1 MARESSLD
9 RYTRLINLV
18 PMLYANPDLEIA
30 EVADDLGISQ
40 KQLLDDLNLL
50 WVCGLPGHS
59 HLELIDLDFESGFI
73 RILEPQNLIR
83 PLKFTPV
90 ELTEI
95 LLGLE
100 LLAAEVDPGA
110 LYLVERVR
118 EKLSHVLKFDS
129 DVSELIQVDRD
140 LPREDLVLTRKLL
153 LESIAQSRDV
163 IAIYESLSGKPAT
176 ERILTPIEVITRDG
190 HDYLAASEKSE
201 GVRKI
206 FRIDR
211 FKEVALGE
219 SSGESPG
226 ENPGESPTNTGALLN
241 VHPPVGVHLPV
252 GKVLILEV
260 PRERAFLG
268 DRVGADTLKASP
280 EGSLSEDRIRLKFSY
295 FEVDFAARVILA
307 FGPETRIIEAGGS
320 STGGAQEAIEA
331 RVGEYRTALRAN
343 YGLTS

>member
-30 EVADDLGISQ
+30 EVANELGISQ
-40 KQLLDDLNLL
+40 QQLLDDLNLL

-73 RILEPQNLIR
+73 RILEPQNLNR
-83 PLKFTPV
+83 PLNFTPV

-118 EKLSHVLKFDS
+118 EKLSQVLKFDS
-129 DVSELIQVDRD
+129 DVFELIQVDRD

-163 IAIYESLSGKPAT
+163 VAIYESLSGKPAK
-176 ERILTPIEVITRDG
+176 ERILTPLEVITRDG
-190 HDYLAASEKSE
+190 HDYLAAREASE

-206 FRIDR
+206 FRLDR
-211 FKEVALGE
+211 FKQVALGGSSAE
-219 SSGESPG
+219 SSANRSE
-226 ENPGESPTNTGALLN
+226 LLQVN
-241 VHPPVGVHLPV
+241 AAAGNLL
-252 GKVLILEV
+252 LIEV

-268 DRVGADTLKASP
+268 DRVGAVTAKGSP
-280 EGSLSEDRIRLKFSY
+280 QSSLSEARIRLELSY
-295 FEVDFAARVILA
+295 FEVDYAARVVVA
-307 FGPETRIIEAGGS
+307 FGSGTEIIDAGPA
-320 STGGAQEAIEA
+320 TQAIEA
-331 RVGEYRTALRAN
+331 RVREYRATLRAN
-343 YGLTS
+343 FGLSR